1 MRKEIQMEV
10 DILELKNTI
19 FKLKIYQ
26 MGWFIIELDTVQ
38 EKGTNSKTSKKTMQ
52 TEVGRET
59 GLGKKRTD
67 P

>member
-19 FKLKIYQ
+19 SKLKIYQ

>member
-1 MRKEIQMEV
+1 
-10 DILELKNTI
+10 
-19 FKLKIYQ
+19 

>member
-1 MRKEIQMEV
+1 
-10 DILELKNTI
+10 
-19 FKLKIYQ
+19 

-38 EKGTNSKTSKKTMQ
+38 EKGTNSNKTSKKTMQ